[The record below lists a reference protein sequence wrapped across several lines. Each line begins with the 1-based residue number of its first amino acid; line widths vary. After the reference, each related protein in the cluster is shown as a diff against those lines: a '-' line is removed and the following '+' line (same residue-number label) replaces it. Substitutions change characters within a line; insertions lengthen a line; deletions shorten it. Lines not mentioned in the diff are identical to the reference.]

1 MVARRVSG
9 LLLIAL
15 VILVTTSST
24 AHAWTR
30 SVVGGARAEIDL
42 GRDATADVLLRLD
55 VEVQAGW
62 LRELELAGL
71 GAQVVLDASR
81 PPYFRSE
88 DGEILRPNAEVDDEG
103 RIRLSFSRRESPK
116 RGAYRAFIR
125 YESKVEVT
133 AVEVEGEQRAR
144 LVWSVPAWETGL
156 QGVSIQM
163 RAPKGASIPTDGTEM
178 PAGVDFQISE
188 GPNRTIVEWRRIHLP
203 RMTPWPLTIDV
214 PAQSIALPAAPEAPA
229 PPGFRPLTEQKRRPF
244 AWMLLV
250 VAILALVKRRLLQLT
265 MGTELLLVRGSWVAV
280 LLIVASLVGA
290 AHWMGPHGL
299 LLALPLIGLALHRS
313 RPTGAF
319 VTHEHWQAARS
330 SELPQAKTKL
340 ADFLDATT
348 GIGAFMLALSSAC
361 WFTAGQPT
369 GALLVL
375 PLFFVGTR
383 HHLAPRAG
391 EAAELLREFASAL
404 RLDTDAPQMA
414 FGWELAPKDR
424 PRLRLHLP
432 SRRTGLFRLAFVVA
446 AGSNGFVL
454 RRRVMLLVQ
463 TRAQSDADDVVRRRM
478 LAALE
483 LRGPDGLITRVV
495 KWDAQA
501 LELVRTLSRRTPK
514 PVKSSRGTW
523 LLQEIAEPPQKAA

>member
-1 MVARRVSG
+1 MVARQVSG

-15 VILVTTSST
+15 VIVLSTFST

-30 SVVGGARAEIDL
+30 SVVGGAHAEIDL

-71 GAQVVLDASR
+71 GAEVVLDASR

-88 DGEILRPNAEVDDEG
+88 DGEIFRPDAEVDAEG
-103 RIRLSFSRRESPK
+103 RIRLSFSRREAPK

-156 QGVSIQM
+156 HDVSVEM
-163 RAPKGASIPTDGTEM
+163 RAPKGASIPTDGTET

-188 GPNRTIVEWRRIHLP
+188 GPHRTIVKWRRIHLP
-203 RMTPWPLTIDV
+203 RMTPWPLTVDV

-229 PPGFRPLTEQKRRPF
+229 PTGFRPLTREKPRPLV
-244 AWMLLV
+244 WMLLV
-250 VAILALVKRRLLQLT
+250 VAVLALVKRRLLQLD
-265 MGTELLLVRGSWVAV
+265 MGTEPLLVRASWVVV
-280 LLIVASLVGA
+280 LPIVGVFVGA
-290 AHWMGPHGL
+290 AQWMGAHSL
-299 LLALPLIGLALHRS
+299 LLALPLVGLAVHRPL
-313 RPTGAF
+313 PTGDF
-319 VTHEHWQAARS
+319 VPREDWQAARS
-330 SELPQAKTKL
+330 AELPRAKTKL
-340 ADFLDATT
+340 SDFLDATT

-361 WFTAGQPT
+361 WFAAGQPT

-375 PLFFVGTR
+375 PLFFSGTR
-383 HHLAPRAG
+383 HHSAPSAG
-391 EAAELLREFASAL
+391 EAAALLREFASAL
-404 RLDTDAPQMA
+404 RLDADAPQMA
-414 FGWELAPKDR
+414 LGWEITPENR

-446 AGSNGFVL
+446 SSSNGFIR

-478 LAALE
+478 LAELE
-483 LRGPDGLITRVV
+483 LRGPDGLITRLLG
-495 KWDAQA
+495 WDAQA

-514 PVKSSRGTW
+514 PVKTSRGTW
-523 LLQEIAEPPQKAA
+523 LLQEIAEPSQKAA